1 MKRYIKAN
9 ILLPTNRS
17 MIDHIINEYLDDIYN
32 VIDQTQNSWELD
44 IERGESLLSFVQELR
59 GYLVTQF
66 GDCGEIEKYLTDKM
80 APNIKSDV
88 AYRFNVG
95 DNTVCIEHSEYE
107 NLNTFIV
114 ILE

>member
-1 MKRYIKAN
+1 MKRCIKAS

-32 VIDQTQNSWELD
+32 VIDQTRNSWELD
-44 IERGESLLSFVQELR
+44 MERGESLLSFVQELR

-80 APNIKSDV
+80 APNIKPDV